1 MGIFRSRSDRERRR
15 ADNRAEP
22 QLFTDRAARAKG
34 RRNRRRPLVFRLLG
48 WAVALSVW
56 GVIALAALT
65 AYVWL
70 SLDTQSLF
78 RIPERE
84 PGMIVL
90 AANGDVIAERGAF
103 FGDEVRLD
111 ELPAYLPQAVIAIE
125 DRRFYRHFGIDPV
138 GLARAMLANY
148 RAGRIIEGGSTL
160 SQQLAKNLFL
170 DPDRTVK
177 RKLQEGVLALWLEAK
192 YSKDEI
198 LQLYLNRVYFGAGAT
213 GVEKAAQKF
222 FSKSARDV
230 SLAESAVLAG
240 VLRAPSVLN
249 PINSQQQSRAR
260 AELVLRA
267 MVEAGFVTKDEAD
280 NAANAPA
287 AVKSSTYLPATQ
299 YVVDWVSEQLPELVK
314 DYDQSIIVET
324 TIFHNLQILAEK
336 AVRRRIASDGGK
348 LSVSEGA
355 VVMMDMSGAVLA
367 MVGGKSYLKSQFNR
381 AVKAKRQPGSAF
393 KPFVYLT
400 ALEQGLTPESVEIDE
415 PVRFGDWE
423 PDNYKHKYLGRVTL
437 TRALAQSINSV
448 AAKVAVNVGPE
459 NVVTTA
465 HRLGINSDLVPN
477 ASLALGTSEVSLLEL
492 TTAFTPF
499 ANGGRAVLP
508 HVVTRVTTRDGD
520 VIYERK
526 GSGLGI
532 VVADADVGAMNL
544 MMREVIRSGTGKRAR
559 IENQDIAGKT
569 GTSQSYRD
577 AWFVGYS
584 PYLVCG
590 VWVGNDDN
598 RPTRNVTG
606 GALPAD
612 IWKDVMAPAHNG
624 VEFAALPG
632 DYQAAP
638 ESQPADD
645 RNIFDAISELFGGRL
660 ARHDPVAAEEYGG
673 TLQKKRAARIKRRLR
688 RMSDR

>member
-1 MGIFRSRSDRERRR
+1 MPAGRV
-15 ADNRAEP
+15 EP
-22 QLFTDRAARAKG
+22 QLFADRRARASLRHK
-34 RRNRRRPLVFRLLG
+34 RRRPLVFRLIG
-48 WAVALSVW
+48 WAVTLAVW
-56 GVIALAALT
+56 GIIALAGLT
-65 AYVWL
+65 AYVWF
-70 SLDTQSLF
+70 SLDNQSLF

-90 AANGDVIAERGAF
+90 AANGDVLAERGAF
-103 FGDEVRLD
+103 FGDEVRTD
-111 ELPAYLPQAVIAIE
+111 ELPTYLPKAVIAIE
-125 DRRFYRHFGIDPV
+125 DRRFYRHFGIDVV
-138 GLARAMLANY
+138 GLARAMIANY
-148 RAGRIIEGGSTL
+148 RAGRIVEGGSTL

-170 DPDRTVK
+170 DPERTFK
-177 RKLQEGVLALWLEAK
+177 RKLQEAVLALWLEAK
-192 YSKDEI
+192 FSKEEI

-213 GVEKAAQKF
+213 GVEKAAQRF

-230 SLAESAVLAG
+230 SLAEAAVLAG

-249 PINSQQQSRAR
+249 PIHHPRQAQAR

-267 MVEAGFVTKDEAD
+267 MVESGFITQAEAD
-280 NAANAPA
+280 KAVDAPA
-287 AVKSSTYLPATQ
+287 AVKSSEYLPATQ
-299 YVVDWVSEQLPELVK
+299 YVVDWVSEQLPLLLGK
-314 DYDQSIIVET
+314 IDQSIIVET
-324 TIFHNLQILAEK
+324 TIFHNLQTLAEA
-336 AVRRRIASDGGK
+336 AVRRRVNNEGGK
-348 LSVSEGA
+348 LGVSQGA

-423 PDNYKHKYLGRVTL
+423 PDNYRHKYLGPVTL

-448 AAKVAVNVGPE
+448 AAKIAVNAGPQ

-465 HRLGINSDLVPN
+465 HRLGINSDLVAN
-477 ASLALGTSEVSLLEL
+477 ASLALGTSEVSLLEM

-508 HVVTRVTTRDGD
+508 YVVTRVTTRDGEI
-520 VIYERK
+520 IYERK

-544 MMREVIRSGTGKRAR
+544 MMREVVRSGTGKRAR
-559 IENQDIAGKT
+559 IDGQDIAGKT

-606 GALPAD
+606 GTLPAD
-612 IWKDVMAPAHNG
+612 IWRDVMVPAHEG

-632 DYQAAP
+632 DYQP
-638 ESQPADD
+638 VSESQYAGGGSL
-645 RNIFDAISELFGGRL
+645 FDVLSDFFGGVRQ
-660 ARHDPVAAEEYGG
+660 HGWGEAEEYGG
-673 TLQKKRAARIKRRLR
+673 SLQKKRAERIKRRLR
-688 RMSDR
+688 RLTDK